1 MLVYPVLH
9 FIYPDF
15 VASIIPPWIPWHM
28 FWTYFT
34 AITLMAAGVSIVF
47 LKHAQLAATLLGIE
61 IFLFCALIHFF
72 LIFHGPGNTWAQR
85 SMFGDLPSRLIN
97 APKDL
102 GLSGAAFIFAGT
114 QSKVFRTTGSDN
126 VLLLGRIILSVCIAA
141 FGVLH
146 FVYPAFAPGI
156 PPMSPNIPFPIPGHL
171 FWVYLTG
178 AALLAFAACI
188 ATNQRARLAA
198 MLLGLTIVLFDLL
211 TWVPVFLVHPVQL
224 TGNWLKDI
232 GIAGG
237 AFVLADSLAAKHPT
251 TETMRSNR

>member
-1 MLVYPVLH
+1 
-9 FIYPDF
+9 
-15 VASIIPPWIPWHM
+15 
-28 FWTYFT
+28 
-34 AITLMAAGVSIVF
+34 
-47 LKHAQLAATLLGIE
+47 
-61 IFLFCALIHFF
+61 
-72 LIFHGPGNTWAQR
+72 
-85 SMFGDLPSRLIN
+85 
-97 APKDL
+97 
-102 GLSGAAFIFAGT
+102 
-114 QSKVFRTTGSDN
+114 
-126 VLLLGRIILSVCIAA
+126 
-141 FGVLH
+141 
-146 FVYPAFAPGI
+146 
-156 PPMSPNIPFPIPGHL
+156 MSPNIPFPIPGHL